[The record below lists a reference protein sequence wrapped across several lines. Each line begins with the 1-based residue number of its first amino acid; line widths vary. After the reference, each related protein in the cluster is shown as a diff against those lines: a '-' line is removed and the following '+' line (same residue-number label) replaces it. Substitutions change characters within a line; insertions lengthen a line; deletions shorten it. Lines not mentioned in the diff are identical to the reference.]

1 MADHGERAGTRARRG
16 PGTQARRGGVM
27 RFSRYTLLSLVTVPV
42 GYTLLLV
49 ARNAWDINAGL
60 LNLAV
65 GTVLTP
71 PSFLLYRSVVW
82 RDAGAKRWP
91 AELFE
96 FWQTVM
102 LGALASSVLIAGVD
116 LVFANNG
123 FLIVLAGLV
132 GQGII
137 FVVRFFWLDR
147 VTFAPRPA
155 EGKAPVPPS

>member
-1 MADHGERAGTRARRG
+1 MAHQPEPDSALARR
-16 PGTQARRGGVM
+16 RGIM
-27 RFSRYTLLSLVTVPV
+27 RFSKYTLLSVITVPV
-42 GYTLLLV
+42 GYTLLLL
-49 ARNAWDINAGL
+49 ARHFWDINAGL

-82 RDAGAKRWP
+82 RDAGSKGWL
-91 AELFE
+91 AELLA

-102 LGALASSVLIAGVD
+102 AGALASSVLIAGVD

-123 FLIVLAGLV
+123 FLIVLAGLL

-147 VTFAPRPA
+147 VTFVSRPTDGNAPIS
-155 EGKAPVPPS
+155 PS